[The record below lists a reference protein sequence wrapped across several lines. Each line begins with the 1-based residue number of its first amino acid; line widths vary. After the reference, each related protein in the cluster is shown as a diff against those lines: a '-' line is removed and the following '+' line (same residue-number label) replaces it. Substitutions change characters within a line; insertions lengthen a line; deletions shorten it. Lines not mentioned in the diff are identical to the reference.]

1 MLEHGLGHQLLS
13 FPFGMNL
20 VGEIGAWIP
29 LIEIQ
34 CSAPAV
40 ADVHNLEVVSQ
51 SAS

>member
-13 FPFGMNL
+13 LLVGMDL
-20 VGEIGAWIP
+20 VGEIVAWIP
-29 LIEIQ
+29 LIKIQ

-40 ADVHNLEVVSQ
+40 ADVHNLEVVFQ